1 MAASDKIG
9 AVMVVGGGIAG
20 MQASLDLADSG
31 YRVYLV
37 EKQPSIGGTMAQLDK
52 TFPTNDCAMC
62 IMAPKLVA
70 TGRHHNIDLI
80 TNAEVAIVDGEAGN
94 FNVTVKQRS
103 FRVDPKKCTGCGSCA
118 QKCPIET
125 TNEYDE
131 GTKIRKAIYVRYPQ
145 AVPLVYSIDPEKCI
159 GCGICAE
166 ECKAKAVEYDQ
177 KDKVLEVK
185 VGSIILTPGFD
196 EFNAR
201 LKTEYGYGVFK
212 NVVTSIEFERIMS
225 ATGPYFGTIL
235 RPSDGDI
242 PAKIAFIQCVGS
254 RDEHCG
260 NEYCSSVC
268 CMYAIKE
275 AVIAKEHTSQVQPSI
290 FFMDM
295 RAFGKEF
302 DEYYNRAEK
311 EWGIK
316 FVRSRIA
323 SVSEDP
329 KTKNLKVKYVDDGE
343 PKEEEFNMVVL
354 SVGLRPPADNEVLA
368 RVMKFRLNDDGFA
381 QTNVFTPVETSRPG
395 IYVAGAFSSPKD
407 IPMTVAEASGAAA
420 KAGGVI
426 SSARNTLV
434 TKKEYPAEISVEG
447 QGPRIGVFVCHCGV
461 NIGGVVKVPEVME
474 YAKSLPGVVYAE
486 QNLYTCSQDT
496 QEKIKEKIKEL
507 KLNRVVV
514 ASCTPRTHE
523 PLFQNTIRE
532 AGLNQYLFEM
542 ANIRD
547 QCSWIHMHEPKA
559 ATRKSKDL
567 VRMAVAKARLLE
579 PLQNL
584 TMKVN
589 QAAMVV
595 GGGVAGMTAALELS
609 KQGFKVHLV
618 EREKE
623 LGGVA
628 KKLYYLPSGDDP
640 LKFVQQLEKQVLSDK
655 NITVHTGT
663 KIKMIDGY
671 VGNFK
676 TTFESGREIEHGA
689 VILAIGGQEYKP
701 VGEYLYGK
709 NKNVMT
715 LLELKEKLH
724 KGEAKAKEY
733 VFIQCVGSRE
743 KDHPNCSRVCCTG
756 TMTAAIEIKKKD
768 PSAKVYVLY
777 RDIRTYGFREKYYKE
792 AGNLGVTFIRFD
804 DEDKPKVTEKA
815 GKLEVRVTDDDTDK
829 EIVLRPDYLVLASGT
844 RPQEDAGKLAPM
856 CKVPQTKEGFFL
868 EAHMKLR
875 PVDFATEGIYLAG
888 LAHGP
893 KFIDE
898 SIAQSLAAV
907 ARATTVLSKT
917 ELEAE
922 GIIASIDDKL
932 CDGCGICVPTCEY
945 KALEVIPAKD
955 DPKKKL
961 VEVNVGLCKGCGAC
975 VGSCP
980 AGALTQKGY
989 RDDQIYAMIDAML
1002 EGDKPAKQGVKQNEH

>member
-1 MAASDKIG
+1 MAATDKIG
-9 AVMVVGGGIAG
+9 AVMVVGGGISG
-20 MQASLDLADSG
+20 MQSALDLADSG

-37 EKQPSIGGTMAQLDK
+37 EKQPSIGGVMAQLDK

-70 TGRHHNIDLI
+70 TGRHHNIELI
-80 TNAEVAIVDGEAGN
+80 TNAEIAKLDGEAGN
-94 FNVTVKQRS
+94 FSVIVKQHA

-118 QKCPIET
+118 QKCPIEAS
-125 TNEYDE
+125 NEFDE
-131 GTKIRKAIYVRYPQ
+131 NTKVRKAIYVRYPQ
-145 AVPLVYSIDPEKCI
+145 AVPLVYSIDPDKCI

-177 KDKVLEVK
+177 KEKVLEIK
-185 VGSIILTPGFD
+185 VGSVIVSPGFD

-201 LKTEYGYGVFK
+201 LKTEYGYGVYK
-212 NVVTSIEFERIMS
+212 NVVTSIEFERMLS
-225 ATGPYFGTIL
+225 ATGPYMGTVL

-242 PAKIAFIQCVGS
+242 PEKVAFIQCVGS

-268 CMYAIKE
+268 CMYSIKE
-275 AVIAKEHTSQVQPSI
+275 AVIAKEHGGDIKPSI

-302 DEYYNRAEK
+302 DEYYNRAQNEY
-311 EWGIK
+311 GIK

-323 SVSEDP
+323 AVSEDSR
-329 KTKNLKVKYVDDGE
+329 TKNLKLKYVENGE
-343 PKEEEFNMVVL
+343 PKEEEFNLVVL
-354 SVGLRPPADNEVLA
+354 AVGLRPPADAENLSKIMEF
-368 RVMKFRLNDDGFA
+368 KLNDDGFA
-381 QTNVFTPVETSRPG
+381 QTSVFAPVETTRPG
-395 IYVAGAFSSPKD
+395 VFVSGAFSSPKD

-420 KAGGVI
+420 KAGTEIAG
-426 SSARNTLV
+426 ARNTLV
-434 TKKEYPAEISVEG
+434 TKKEYPPETSVEG
-447 QGPRIGVFVCHCGV
+447 QEPRIGVFVCHCGI

-474 YAKSLPGVVYAE
+474 YAKTLPNVAYAE

-496 QEKIKEKIKEL
+496 QEKIKEKVKEL

-523 PLFQNTIRE
+523 PLFQNTIKE
-532 AGLNQYLFEM
+532 AGLNAYLFEM

-559 ATRKSKDL
+559 ATKKAKDL

-584 TMKVN
+584 TMNVN
-589 QAAMVV
+589 QQALVV
-595 GGGVAGMTAALELS
+595 GGGVSGMVAALELA

-623 LGGVA
+623 LGGNA
-628 KKLYYLPSGDDP
+628 KKLHYLPSGDDP
-640 LKFVQQLEKQVLSDK
+640 AAYVRELDK
-655 NITVHTGT
+655 KVTSSPNITVYLGS
-663 KIKMIDGY
+663 KVKSLDGY

-676 TTFESGREIEHGA
+676 TKLTTGEEIEHGI
-689 VILAIGGQEYKP
+689 VIVAIGGEEHKP
-701 VGEYLYGK
+701 EGEYLYGK
-709 NKNVMT
+709 NKKVMT
-715 LLELKEKLH
+715 LLELKDKLA
-724 KGEAKAKEY
+724 KGEAKGKEY

-743 KDHPNCSRVCCTG
+743 DKNPNCSRVCCTG
-756 TMTAAIEIKKKD
+756 TMTAAMKIKERD
-768 PSAKVYVLY
+768 PNAKVFVLY

-792 AGNLGVTFIRFD
+792 AGSKGVIFVRFD
-804 DEDKPKVTEKA
+804 DKVKPRVEDKA
-815 GKLEVRVTDDDTDK
+815 GKLEVSVTDEDTGK
-829 EIVLRPDYLVLASGT
+829 EIVLKPDHLVLAAGT
-844 RPQEDAGKLAPM
+844 RPQEDAGELAPM

-893 KFIDE
+893 KFVDE
-898 SIAQSLAAV
+898 SIAQALAAV
-907 ARATTVLSKT
+907 SRATTVLSKT
-917 ELEAE
+917 TLEAE
-922 GIIASIDDKL
+922 GIVASVDETF
-932 CDGCGICVPTCEY
+932 CDGCGICVPICEY
-945 KALEVIPAKD
+945 KAMEIVPDKKNKD
-955 DPKKKL
+955 KKL
-961 VEVNVGLCKGCGAC
+961 VEINVGLCKGCGAC
-975 VGSCP
+975 VGACP
-980 AGALTQKGY
+980 SGALTQKGY
-989 RDDQIYAMIDAML
+989 RDEQIYAMIDAAL
-1002 EGDKPAKQGVKQNEH
+1002 VGENPKQEAKQ

>member
-1 MAASDKIG
+1 MASDKIG
-9 AVMVVGGGIAG
+9 AVMVVGGGISG
-20 MQASLDLADSG
+20 MQSALDLADSG

-70 TGRHHNIDLI
+70 TGRHHNINLI
-80 TNAEVAIVDGEAGN
+80 TNAEVAIVDGQAGN
-94 FNVTVKQRS
+94 FTVTVKQKA
-103 FRVDPKKCTGCGSCA
+103 FRVDSTKCTGCGSCA
-118 QKCPIET
+118 QKCPIEAM
-125 TNEYDE
+125 NEYDE
-131 GTKIRKAIYVRYPQ
+131 NTKVRKAIFVRYPQ
-145 AVPLVYSIDPEKCI
+145 AVPLVYAIDPDRCI

-166 ECKAKAVEYDQ
+166 ECKAKAVDYDQ
-177 KDKVLEVK
+177 KEKVLEIK
-185 VGSIILTPGFD
+185 VGSIIVSPGFD

-201 LKTEYGYGVFK
+201 LKTEYGYGVYK

-225 ATGPYFGTIL
+225 ATGPYMGAVL

-242 PAKIAFIQCVGS
+242 PEKIAFIQCVGS

-268 CMYAIKE
+268 CMYSIKE
-275 AVIAKEHTSQVQPSI
+275 AVIAKEHGGNIKPSI

-302 DEYYNRAEK
+302 DEYYNRAQNEY
-311 EWGIK
+311 GIR

-329 KTKNLKVKYVDDGE
+329 KTNNLKLKFVENGE

-354 SVGLRPPADNEVLA
+354 AVGLRPPADNENLS
-368 RVMKFRLNDDGFA
+368 RIMKFKLNEDGFA
-381 QTNVFTPVETSRPG
+381 YTNVFTPVETSRPG
-395 IYVAGAFSSPKD
+395 IFVSGAFSAPKD

-420 KAGGVI
+420 KAG
-426 SSARNTLV
+426 
-434 TKKEYPAEISVEG
+434 TKKEYPKEINVEG
-447 QGPRIGVFVCHCGV
+447 QEPRIGVFVCHCGI

-474 YAKSLPGVVYAE
+474 YAKTLPNVVYAE

-496 QEKIKEKIKEL
+496 QEKIKEKVKEL

-523 PLFQNTIRE
+523 PLFQNTIKE
-532 AGLNQYLFEM
+532 AGLNAYLFEM

-559 ATRKSKDL
+559 ATKKSKDL
-567 VRMAVAKARLLE
+567 VRMAVAKSRLLE
-579 PLQNL
+579 PLENL
-584 TMKVN
+584 TLNVN
-589 QAAMVV
+589 QAALVI
-595 GGGVAGMTAALELS
+595 GGGVSGMTAALELA

-618 EREKE
+618 EKEKQ
-623 LGGVA
+623 LGGNA
-628 KKLYYLPSGDDP
+628 LKLHFLPSGDDP
-640 LKFVQQLEKQVLSDK
+640 IAFVKQMDK
-655 NITVHTGT
+655 QISSNPNITVYTGA
-663 KIKMIDGY
+663 KIKNIDGY

-676 TTFESGREIEHGA
+676 TTLESGEQIEHGA
-689 VILAIGGQEYKP
+689 VIIAIGGEEYKP

-709 NKNVMT
+709 NKNVLT
-715 LLELKEKLH
+715 LLEFKDKLS
-724 KGEAKAKEY
+724 KGEAKGNEY

-743 KDHPNCSRVCCTG
+743 DKHPNCSRVCCTG
-756 TMTAAIEIKKKD
+756 TMSAAKKIKEKD
-768 PSAKVYVLY
+768 PNAKVWVLY

-792 AGNLGVTFIRFD
+792 ASQAGVKFIRF
-804 DEDKPKVTEKA
+804 EDKEKPKVGEKD
-815 GKLEVRVTDDDTDK
+815 GKIEVSLKDEDTGKD
-829 EIVLRPDYLVLASGT
+829 IVMKPDYLVLASGT
-844 RPQEDAGKLAPM
+844 RPQPDAGTLAPM

-898 SIAQSLAAV
+898 SIAQALAAT
-907 ARATTVLSKT
+907 ARAVTILSKT
-917 ELEAE
+917 TLEAE
-922 GIIASIDDKL
+922 GIVASIDETL
-932 CDGCGICVPTCEY
+932 CDGCGMCVPTCEY
-945 KALEVIPAKD
+945 KALEVVANK
-955 DPKKKL
+955 KEANKKL

-975 VGSCP
+975 VGTCP

-989 RDDQIYAMIDAML
+989 KDSQIYAMIDAAL
-1002 EGDKPAKQGVKQNEH
+1002 EGEKPKQEAKQ

>member
-9 AVMVVGGGIAG
+9 AVMVVGGGISG
-20 MQASLDLADSG
+20 MQSALDLADSG
-31 YRVYLV
+31 YKVYLV

-70 TGRHHNIDLI
+70 TGRHNNIDLI
-80 TNAEVAIVDGEAGN
+80 TNADIAIVDGDEGN

-103 FRVDPKKCTGCGSCA
+103 LRVDPKKCTGCGSCA

-125 TNEYDE
+125 MNEYDE
-131 GTKIRKAIYVRYPQ
+131 NTKFRKAIYVRYPQ
-145 AVPLVYSIDPEKCI
+145 AVPLVYAIDAEKCI

-177 KDKVLEVK
+177 KEKVLEIK
-185 VGSIILTPGFD
+185 VGSIILSPGFD

-201 LKTEYGYGVFK
+201 LKTEYGYGVYQ

-242 PAKIAFIQCVGS
+242 PEKIAFIQCVGS

-268 CMYAIKE
+268 CMYSIKE
-275 AVIAKEHTSQVQPSI
+275 AVIAKEHTSQVKPSI

-302 DEYYNRAEK
+302 DEYYNRAAN

-316 FVRSRIA
+316 FVRSRVAAI
-323 SVSEDP
+323 SEDP
-329 KTKNLKVKYVDDGE
+329 KTKNLKIKYVEGGE
-343 PKEEEFNMVVL
+343 PKEEEFQMVVL
-354 SVGLRPPADNEVLA
+354 AVGLRPPADAESLS
-368 RVMKFRLNDDGFA
+368 RIMKFRLNDDGFA
-381 QTNVFTPVETSRPG
+381 QTGAFTPVETSRPG
-395 IYVAGAFSSPKD
+395 IFVSGAFSSPKD

-420 KAGGVI
+420 KAGTVI
-426 SSARNTLV
+426 APARNTLV
-434 TKKEYPAEISVEG
+434 TKKEYPKEISVEG
-447 QGPRIGVFVCHCGV
+447 LEPRIGVFVCHCGV

-474 YAKSLPGVVYAE
+474 YAKTLPNVVYAE

-523 PLFQNTIRE
+523 PLFQNTIKE
-532 AGLNQYLFEM
+532 AGLNAYLFEM

-559 ATRKSKDL
+559 ATKKSKDL
-567 VRMAVAKARLLE
+567 VRMAVAKSRLLE

-584 TMKVN
+584 MLKVN
-589 QAAMVV
+589 QAAMVI
-595 GGGVAGMTAALELS
+595 GGGVTGMTAALELA
-609 KQGFKVHLV
+609 KQGFKVSLV

-623 LGGVA
+623 LGGNT

-640 LKFVQQLEKQVLSDK
+640 LAFVKRLDK
-655 NITVHTGT
+655 EISANPNITVYTGA

-676 TTFESGREIEHGA
+676 TTLESGEEIEHGA

-701 VGEYLYGK
+701 EGEYLYGK

-724 KGEAKAKEY
+724 KGEAKANEY

-743 KDHPNCSRVCCTG
+743 EGHPNCSRVCCTG

-768 PSAKVYVLY
+768 PNAKVFVLY

-792 AGNLGVTFIRFD
+792 AGRLGVTFIRF
-804 DEDKPKVTEKA
+804 EDKEKPKVDEKG
-815 GKLEVRVTDDDTDK
+815 GKLEVKVKDEDTGK
-829 EIVLRPDYLVLASGT
+829 ELTLKPDYLVLASGT
-844 RPQEDAGKLAPM
+844 RPQPDAGTLAPM

-893 KFIDE
+893 KFVDE
-898 SIAQSLAAV
+898 SIAQALAAV
-907 ARATTVLSKT
+907 SRATTVLSKT

-922 GIIASIDDKL
+922 GIVAKIEESL
-932 CDGCGICVPTCEY
+932 CDGCGICVPICEY
-945 KALEVIPAKD
+945 KALEVLPDKK
-955 DPKKKL
+955 DPKKKI

-975 VGSCP
+975 VGACP
-980 AGALTQKGY
+980 SGALTQMGY

-1002 EGDKPAKQGVKQNEH
+1002 EEPKPKQEAKQ

>member
-1 MAASDKIG
+1 MASTDKIG
-9 AVMVVGGGIAG
+9 AVMVVGGGISG
-20 MQASLDLADSG
+20 MQSALDLADSG
-31 YRVYLV
+31 YKVYLV

-80 TNAEVAIVDGEAGN
+80 TNAEIAIVDGQAGN
-94 FNVTVKQRS
+94 FNVTVKQKA

-131 GTKIRKAIYVRYPQ
+131 NTKVRKAIYVRYPQ
-145 AVPLVYSIDPEKCI
+145 AVPLIYAIDPDRCI

-166 ECKAKAVEYDQ
+166 ECKAKAVDYDQ
-177 KDKVLEVK
+177 KEKILEIK
-185 VGSIILTPGFD
+185 VGSIIVSPGFD

-201 LKTEYGYGVFK
+201 LKTEYGYGVYK

-225 ATGPYFGTIL
+225 ATGPYMGAVL

-242 PAKIAFIQCVGS
+242 PEKIAFIQCVGS

-268 CMYAIKE
+268 CMYSIKE
-275 AVIAKEHTSQVQPSI
+275 AVIAKEHGGNIKPSI

-302 DEYYNRAEK
+302 DEYYNRAQNEY
-311 EWGIK
+311 GIR
-316 FVRSRIA
+316 FVRSRA
-323 SVSEDP
+323 AAVSEDP
-329 KTKNLKVKYVDDGE
+329 KTSNLKIKFVENGE

-354 SVGLRPPADNEVLA
+354 AVGLRPPADAENLS
-368 RVMKFRLNDDGFA
+368 RIMKFKLTEDGFA
-381 QTNVFTPVETSRPG
+381 QTGVFTPVETSRPG
-395 IYVAGAFSSPKD
+395 IFVSGAFSAPKD

-420 KAGGVI
+420 KAGTEI
-426 SSARNTLV
+426 AASRNTLV
-434 TKKEYPAEISVEG
+434 TKKEYPKETNVEG
-447 QGPRIGVFVCHCGV
+447 QEPRIGVFVCHCGI

-474 YAKSLPGVVYAE
+474 YAKTLPNVVYAE

-496 QEKIKEKIKEL
+496 QEKIKEKVKEL

-532 AGLNQYLFEM
+532 AGLNAYLFEM

-559 ATRKSKDL
+559 ATKKAKDL
-567 VRMAVAKARLLE
+567 VRMAVAKSRLLE
-579 PLQNL
+579 PLENL
-584 TMKVN
+584 TLKVN
-589 QAAMVV
+589 QSALVV
-595 GGGVAGMTAALELS
+595 GGGVSGMISALELA

-618 EREKE
+618 EKEKE
-623 LGGVA
+623 LGGNA
-628 KKLYYLPSGDDP
+628 RKLHFLPSGDDP
-640 LKFVQQLEKQVLSDK
+640 VAFVKQLDKQISSNP
-655 NITVHTGT
+655 NITVYMNA
-663 KIKMIDGY
+663 KIKNIDGY

-676 TTFESGREIEHGA
+676 TTLETGEQFEHGA

-701 VGEYLYGK
+701 EGEYLYGK
-709 NKNVMT
+709 NKGVMT
-715 LLELKEKLH
+715 LLEFKEKLS
-724 KGEAKAKEY
+724 KGEAKGNEY

-743 KDHPNCSRVCCTG
+743 DQHPNCSRVCCTG
-756 TMTAAIEIKKKD
+756 TMSAAKKIKEKD
-768 PSAKVYVLY
+768 PNAKVWVLY
-777 RDIRTYGFREKYYKE
+777 RDIRTYGFREKYYKDAAN
-792 AGNLGVTFIRFD
+792 AGVKFIRF
-804 DEDKPKVTEKA
+804 EDKEKPKVEEKG
-815 GKLEVRVTDDDTDK
+815 GKLEVSAKDEDTGK
-829 EIVLRPDYLVLASGT
+829 YIVLNPDYLVLAAGT
-844 RPQEDAGKLAPM
+844 RPQPDAGTLAPM

-893 KFIDE
+893 KFLDE
-898 SIAQSLAAV
+898 SIAQALAAS
-907 ARATTVLSKT
+907 ARAVTVLSKT
-917 ELEAE
+917 TLEAE
-922 GIIASIDDKL
+922 GIVASIDETL
-932 CDGCGICVPTCEY
+932 CDGCGMCVPTCEY
-945 KALEVIPAKD
+945 KALEVVPNKKE
-955 DPKKKL
+955 PNKKL

-975 VGSCP
+975 VGTCP

-989 RDDQIYAMIDAML
+989 KDSQIYAMIDAAL
-1002 EGDKPAKQGVKQNEH
+1002 EGDKPKQEVKE

>member
-9 AVMVVGGGIAG
+9 AVMVVGGGISG
-20 MQASLDLADSG
+20 MQSALDLADSG
-31 YRVYLV
+31 YKVYLV
-37 EKQPSIGGTMAQLDK
+37 EKQSSIGGTMAQLDK

-70 TGRHHNIDLI
+70 TGRHNNIDLI
-80 TNAEVAIVDGEAGN
+80 TNADIAIVDGEEGN

-103 FRVDPKKCTGCGSCA
+103 LRVDPKKCTGCGSCA
-118 QKCPIET
+118 QKCPVET
-125 TNEYDE
+125 MNEYDE
-131 GTKIRKAIYVRYPQ
+131 NTKFRKAIYVRYPQ
-145 AVPLVYSIDPEKCI
+145 AVPLVYAIDAEKCI

-177 KDKVLEVK
+177 KEKILEIK
-185 VGSIILTPGFD
+185 VGSIILSPGFD

-201 LKTEYGYGVFK
+201 LKTEYGYGVYQ

-242 PAKIAFIQCVGS
+242 PEKIAFIQCVGS

-268 CMYAIKE
+268 CMYSIKE
-275 AVIAKEHTSQVQPSI
+275 AVIAKEHTSQVKPSI

-302 DEYYNRAEK
+302 DEYYNRAAN
-311 EWGIK
+311 EWGIR
-316 FVRSRIA
+316 FVRSRVAAI
-323 SVSEDP
+323 SEDP
-329 KTKNLKVKYVDDGE
+329 KTKNLKIKYVEGGE
-343 PKEEEFNMVVL
+343 PKEEEFQMVVL
-354 SVGLRPPADNEVLA
+354 AVGLRPPADAENLS
-368 RVMKFRLNDDGFA
+368 RIMKFRLNDDGFA
-381 QTNVFTPVETSRPG
+381 QTGAFTPVETSRPG
-395 IYVAGAFSSPKD
+395 IFVSGAFSSPKD

-420 KAGGVI
+420 KAGTVI
-426 SSARNTLV
+426 APARNTLV
-434 TKKEYPAEISVEG
+434 TKKEYPKEISVEG
-447 QGPRIGVFVCHCGV
+447 LEPRIGVFVCHCGV
-461 NIGGVVKVPEVME
+461 NIGGVVKVPEVVE
-474 YAKSLPGVVYAE
+474 YAKTLPNVVYAE

-523 PLFQNTIRE
+523 PLFQNTIKE
-532 AGLNQYLFEM
+532 AGLNAYLFEM

-559 ATRKSKDL
+559 ATKKSKDL
-567 VRMAVAKARLLE
+567 VRMAVAKSRLLE

-584 TMKVN
+584 TLKVN
-589 QAAMVV
+589 QAAMVI
-595 GGGVAGMTAALELS
+595 GGGATGMTAALELA
-609 KQGFKVHLV
+609 KQGFKVSLV

-623 LGGVA
+623 LGGNT

-640 LKFVQQLEKQVLSDK
+640 LAFVKKLDK
-655 NITVHTGT
+655 EISANPNITVYTGA
-663 KIKMIDGY
+663 KIKTIDGY

-676 TTFESGREIEHGA
+676 TTLESGEQIEHGA

-701 VGEYLYGK
+701 EGEYLYGK

-724 KGEAKAKEY
+724 KGEAKANEY

-743 KDHPNCSRVCCTG
+743 EGHPNCSRVCCTG

-768 PSAKVYVLY
+768 PNAKVFVLY

-792 AGNLGVTFIRFD
+792 AGRLGVTFIRF
-804 DEDKPKVTEKA
+804 EDKEKPKVDEKG
-815 GKLEVRVTDDDTDK
+815 GKLEVKVKDEDTGK
-829 EIVLRPDYLVLASGT
+829 EITLRPDYLVLASGT
-844 RPQEDAGKLAPM
+844 RPQPDAGTLAPM

-893 KFIDE
+893 KFVDE
-898 SIAQSLAAV
+898 SIAQALAAV
-907 ARATTVLSKT
+907 SRATTVLSKT

-922 GIIASIDDKL
+922 GIVAKIEETL
-932 CDGCGICVPTCEY
+932 CNGCGICVPICEY
-945 KALEVIPAKD
+945 KALEVLPDKK
-955 DPKKKL
+955 DPKKKI

-975 VGSCP
+975 VGACP
-980 AGALTQKGY
+980 SGALTQMGY

-1002 EGDKPAKQGVKQNEH
+1002 EEPKPKQEAKQ

>member
-9 AVMVVGGGIAG
+9 AVMVVGGGISG
-20 MQASLDLADSG
+20 MQSALDLADSG
-31 YRVYLV
+31 YKVYLV
-37 EKQPSIGGTMAQLDK
+37 EKQSSIGGTMAQLDK

-70 TGRHHNIDLI
+70 TGRHNNIDLI
-80 TNAEVAIVDGEAGN
+80 TNADIAIVDGEEGN

-103 FRVDPKKCTGCGSCA
+103 LRVDPKKCTGCGSCA
-118 QKCPIET
+118 QKCPVET
-125 TNEYDE
+125 MNEYDE
-131 GTKIRKAIYVRYPQ
+131 NTKFRKAIYVRYPQ
-145 AVPLVYSIDPEKCI
+145 AVPLVYAIDAEKCI

-177 KDKVLEVK
+177 KEKILEIK
-185 VGSIILTPGFD
+185 VGSIILSPGFD

-201 LKTEYGYGVFK
+201 LKTEYGYGVYQ

-242 PAKIAFIQCVGS
+242 PEKIAFIQCVGS

-268 CMYAIKE
+268 CMYSIKE
-275 AVIAKEHTSQVQPSI
+275 AVIAKEHTSQVKPSI

-302 DEYYNRAEK
+302 DEYYNRAAN
-311 EWGIK
+311 EWGIR
-316 FVRSRIA
+316 FVRSRVAAI
-323 SVSEDP
+323 SEDP
-329 KTKNLKVKYVDDGE
+329 KTKNLKIKYVEGGE
-343 PKEEEFNMVVL
+343 PKEEEFQMVVL
-354 SVGLRPPADNEVLA
+354 AVGLRPPADAENLS
-368 RVMKFRLNDDGFA
+368 RIMKFRLNDDGFA
-381 QTNVFTPVETSRPG
+381 QTGAFTPVETSRPG
-395 IYVAGAFSSPKD
+395 IFVSGAFSSPKD

-420 KAGGVI
+420 KAGTVI
-426 SSARNTLV
+426 APARNTLV
-434 TKKEYPAEISVEG
+434 TKKEYPKEISVEG
-447 QGPRIGVFVCHCGV
+447 LEPRIGVFVCHCGV
-461 NIGGVVKVPEVME
+461 NIGGVVKVPEVVE
-474 YAKSLPGVVYAE
+474 YAKTLPNVVYAE

-523 PLFQNTIRE
+523 PLFQNTIKE
-532 AGLNQYLFEM
+532 AGLNAYLFEM

-559 ATRKSKDL
+559 ATKKSKDL
-567 VRMAVAKARLLE
+567 VRMAVAKSRLLE

-584 TMKVN
+584 TLKVN
-589 QAAMVV
+589 QAAMVI
-595 GGGVAGMTAALELS
+595 GGGATGMTAALELA
-609 KQGFKVHLV
+609 KQGFKVSLV

-623 LGGVA
+623 LGGNT

-640 LKFVQQLEKQVLSDK
+640 LAFVKKLDK
-655 NITVHTGT
+655 EISANPNITVYTGA
-663 KIKMIDGY
+663 KIKTIDGY

-676 TTFESGREIEHGA
+676 TTLESGEQIEHGA

-701 VGEYLYGK
+701 EGEYLYGK

-724 KGEAKAKEY
+724 KGEAKANEY

-743 KDHPNCSRVCCTG
+743 EGHPNCSRVCCTG

-768 PSAKVYVLY
+768 PNAKVFVLY

-792 AGNLGVTFIRFD
+792 AGRLGVTFIRF
-804 DEDKPKVTEKA
+804 EDKEKPKVDEKG
-815 GKLEVRVTDDDTDK
+815 GKLEVKVKDEDTGK
-829 EIVLRPDYLVLASGT
+829 EITLRPDYLVLASGT
-844 RPQEDAGKLAPM
+844 RPQPDAGTLAPM

-893 KFIDE
+893 KFVDE
-898 SIAQSLAAV
+898 SIAQALAAV
-907 ARATTVLSKT
+907 SRATTVLSKT

-922 GIIASIDDKL
+922 GIVAKIEETL
-932 CDGCGICVPTCEY
+932 CNGCGICVPICEY
-945 KALEVIPAKD
+945 KALDVLPDKK
-955 DPKKKL
+955 DPKKKI

-975 VGSCP
+975 VGACP
-980 AGALTQKGY
+980 SGALTQMGY

-1002 EGDKPAKQGVKQNEH
+1002 EEPKPKQEAKQ

>member
-20 MQASLDLADSG
+20 MQSALDLADSG
-31 YRVYLV
+31 YKVYLV
-37 EKQPSIGGTMAQLDK
+37 EKQASIGGTMAQLDK

-80 TNAEVAIVDGEAGN
+80 TNAEIAIVDGEAGN
-94 FNVTVKQRS
+94 FTVTVKQKS

-118 QKCPIET
+118 QKCPIEAY
-125 TNEYDE
+125 NEYDE
-131 GTKIRKAIYVRYPQ
+131 NTKVRKAIYVRYPQ
-145 AVPLVYSIDPEKCI
+145 AVPLIYSIDPDRCI

-177 KDKVLEVK
+177 KDKVLEIK
-185 VGSIILTPGFD
+185 VGSIVLAPGFD

-201 LKTEYGYGVFK
+201 LKTEYGYGVYQ

-225 ATGPYFGTIL
+225 ATGPYMGTIL

-242 PAKIAFIQCVGS
+242 PEKLAFIQCVGS

-268 CMYAIKE
+268 CMYAMKE
-275 AVIAKEHTSQVQPSI
+275 AVIAKEHTSQVKPTI

-302 DEYYNRAEK
+302 DEYYIRAEK
-311 EWGIK
+311 EYGVQ

-323 SVSEDP
+323 AITEDP
-329 KTKNLKVKYVDDGE
+329 KTKNLKLKYVADGE

-354 SVGLRPPADNEVLA
+354 SVGLRPPADAEHLS

-381 QTNVFTPVETSRPG
+381 QTGAFTPVDTSRPG
-395 IYVAGAFSSPKD
+395 IYVAGAFSAPKD

-420 KAGGVI
+420 KASTVI
-426 SSARNTLV
+426 STARGTLV
-434 TKKEYPAEISVEG
+434 TKKEYPAELSVEG
-447 QGPRIGVFVCHCGV
+447 QEPRIGVFVCHCGV
-461 NIGGVVKVPEVME
+461 NIGGVVKVKEVME
-474 YAKSLPGVVYAE
+474 YAKTLPNVIVAE
-486 QNLYTCSQDT
+486 ENLYTCSQDT
-496 QEKIKEKIKEL
+496 QERIKQKIVEN

-532 AGLNQYLFEM
+532 AGLNAYLFEM

-559 ATRKSKDL
+559 ATKKSKDL
-567 VRMAVAKARLLE
+567 VRMAVAKSRLLE

-584 TMKVN
+584 TLKVN
-589 QAAMVV
+589 QSAMVV
-595 GGGVAGMTAALELS
+595 GGGVAGMAAALEIAR
-609 KQGFKVHLV
+609 QGYKVHLV
-618 EREKE
+618 EREKQ
-623 LGGVA
+623 LGGNA
-628 KKLYYLPSGDDP
+628 LKLHYLPSGDDP
-640 LKFVQQLEKQVLSDK
+640 TAFVKDLEKKVMSDP
-655 NITVHTGT
+655 NITVHMGA
-663 KIKMIDGY
+663 KIKNIDGY

-676 TTFESGREIEHGA
+676 TTLEGGKELEHGI

-701 VGEYLYGK
+701 EGEYLYGK
-709 NKNVMT
+709 NKGVMT
-715 LLELKEKLH
+715 LLEFKEQLH
-724 KGEAKAKEY
+724 KGGAKGNAY
-733 VFIQCVGSRE
+733 AFIQCVGSRE
-743 KDHPNCSRVCCTG
+743 QGHPNCSRVCCTG
-756 TMTAAIEIKKKD
+756 TMTAAIEIKKRD
-768 PSAKVYVLY
+768 PNAKVFVLY

-792 AGNLGVTFIRFD
+792 AARLGVTFIRFED
-804 DEDKPKVTEKA
+804 DQKPKVEDKG
-815 GKLEVRVTDDDTDK
+815 GKIEIKVKDEDTGK
-829 EIVLRPDYLVLASGT
+829 ELVLSPDYLVLAAGT
-844 RPQEDAGKLAPM
+844 RPQPDAGTLAPM

-893 KFIDE
+893 KFLDE
-898 SIAQSLAAV
+898 SISQALAAV
-907 ARATTVLSKT
+907 ARAGTVLSKT

-922 GIIASIDDKL
+922 GIVARIDENM
-932 CDGCGICVPTCEY
+932 CDGCGICVPICEY
-945 KALEVIPAKD
+945 KALEVVPSKS
-955 DPKKKL
+955 DPKKKM

-975 VGSCP
+975 VGACP
-980 AGALTQKGY
+980 AGALTQMGY
-989 RDDQIYAMIDAML
+989 SDEQIYAMIDAMF
-1002 EGDKPAKQGVKQNEH
+1002 EEEKPKQEVKQNEH

>member
-9 AVMVVGGGIAG
+9 AVMVVGGGISG
-20 MQASLDLADSG
+20 MQSALDLADSG
-31 YRVYLV
+31 YKVYLV

-70 TGRHHNIDLI
+70 TGRHNNIDLI
-80 TNAEVAIVDGEAGN
+80 TNADIAIVDGEEGN

-103 FRVDPKKCTGCGSCA
+103 LRVDPKKCTGCGSCA
-118 QKCPIET
+118 QKCPVET
-125 TNEYDE
+125 MNEYDE
-131 GTKIRKAIYVRYPQ
+131 NTKFRKAIYVRYPQ
-145 AVPLVYSIDPEKCI
+145 AVPLVYAIDAEKCI

-177 KDKVLEVK
+177 KEKILEIK
-185 VGSIILTPGFD
+185 VGSIILSPGFD

-201 LKTEYGYGVFK
+201 LKTEYGYGVYQ

-242 PAKIAFIQCVGS
+242 PEKIAFIQCVGS

-268 CMYAIKE
+268 CMYSIKE
-275 AVIAKEHTSQVQPSI
+275 AVIAKEHTSQVKPSI

-302 DEYYNRAEK
+302 DEYYNRAAN
-311 EWGIK
+311 EWGIR
-316 FVRSRIA
+316 FVRSRVAAI
-323 SVSEDP
+323 SEDP
-329 KTKNLKVKYVDDGE
+329 KTKNLKIKYVEGGE
-343 PKEEEFNMVVL
+343 PKEEEFQMVVL
-354 SVGLRPPADNEVLA
+354 AVGLRPPADAENLS
-368 RVMKFRLNDDGFA
+368 RIMKFRLNDDGFA
-381 QTNVFTPVETSRPG
+381 QTGAFTPVETSRPG
-395 IYVAGAFSSPKD
+395 IFVSGAFSSPKD

-420 KAGGVI
+420 KAGTVI
-426 SSARNTLV
+426 APARNTLV
-434 TKKEYPAEISVEG
+434 TKKEYPKEISVEG
-447 QGPRIGVFVCHCGV
+447 LEPRIGVFVCHCGV

-474 YAKSLPGVVYAE
+474 YAKTLPNVVYAE

-523 PLFQNTIRE
+523 PLFQNTIKE
-532 AGLNQYLFEM
+532 AGLNAYLFEM

-559 ATRKSKDL
+559 ATKKSKDL
-567 VRMAVAKARLLE
+567 VRMAVAKSRLLE

-584 TMKVN
+584 TLKVN
-589 QAAMVV
+589 QAAMVI
-595 GGGVAGMTAALELS
+595 GGGVTGMTAALELA
-609 KQGFKVHLV
+609 KQGFKVSLV
-618 EREKE
+618 EKEKE
-623 LGGVA
+623 LGGNT

-640 LKFVQQLEKQVLSDK
+640 LAFVKELDK
-655 NITVHTGT
+655 EISANPNITVYTGA

-676 TTFESGREIEHGA
+676 TTLESGEQIEHGA

-701 VGEYLYGK
+701 EGEYLYGK

-724 KGEAKAKEY
+724 KGEAKANEY

-743 KDHPNCSRVCCTG
+743 EGHPNCSRVCCTG

-768 PSAKVYVLY
+768 PNAKVFVLY

-792 AGNLGVTFIRFD
+792 AGRLGVTFIRF
-804 DEDKPKVTEKA
+804 EDKEKPKVDEKG
-815 GKLEVRVTDDDTDK
+815 GKLEVKVKDEDTGK
-829 EIVLRPDYLVLASGT
+829 ELTLKPDYLVLASGT
-844 RPQEDAGKLAPM
+844 RPQPDAGTLAPM

-893 KFIDE
+893 KFVDE
-898 SIAQSLAAV
+898 SIAQALAAV
-907 ARATTVLSKT
+907 SRATTVLSKT

-922 GIIASIDDKL
+922 GIVAKIEESL
-932 CDGCGICVPTCEY
+932 CNGCGICVPICEY
-945 KALEVIPAKD
+945 KALEVLPDKK
-955 DPKKKL
+955 DPKKKI

-975 VGSCP
+975 VGACP
-980 AGALTQKGY
+980 SGALTQMGY

-1002 EGDKPAKQGVKQNEH
+1002 EEPKPKQEAKQ

>member
-1 MAASDKIG
+1 MAATDKIG
-9 AVMVVGGGIAG
+9 AVMIVGGGISG
-20 MQASLDLADSG
+20 MQSALDLADSG
-31 YRVYLV
+31 YKVYLI

-70 TGRHHNIDLI
+70 TGRHHNIELI

-94 FNVTVKQRS
+94 FSVTVKQKA

-131 GTKIRKAIYVRYPQ
+131 HTKTRKAIYVRYPQ
-145 AVPLVYSIDPEKCI
+145 AVPLVYSIDPDRCI

-166 ECKAKAVEYDQ
+166 ECKAKAVDYDQ
-177 KDKVLEVK
+177 KEKVLEIK
-185 VGSIILTPGFD
+185 VGSIILSPGFD

-201 LKTEYGYGVFK
+201 LKSEYGYGVYK
-212 NVVTSIEFERIMS
+212 NVVTSIEFERILS
-225 ATGPYFGTIL
+225 ATGPYMGTVL

-242 PAKIAFIQCVGS
+242 PEKIAFIQCVGS

-268 CMYAIKE
+268 CMYSIKE
-275 AVIAKEHTSQVQPSI
+275 AVIAKEHGGNIKPSI

-302 DEYYNRAEK
+302 DEYYSRAEK
-311 EWGIK
+311 EYGVR
-316 FVRSRIA
+316 FVRSRVAAI
-323 SVSEDP
+323 SEDP
-329 KTKNLKVKYVDDGE
+329 RTNDLIVKYVENGE
-343 PKEEEFNMVVL
+343 PKEEVFNMVVL
-354 SVGLRPPADNEVLA
+354 AVGLRPPADAEALS
-368 RVMKFRLNDDGFA
+368 RIMKFKLNEDGFA
-381 QTNVFTPVETSRPG
+381 STSVFAPVETSRPG
-395 IYVAGAFSSPKD
+395 IFVSGAFSAPKD

-420 KAGGVI
+420 KAGTEI
-426 SSARNTLV
+426 AAARNTLV
-434 TKKEYPAEISVEG
+434 TKKEYPPEINIEG
-447 QGPRIGVFVCHCGV
+447 QEPRIGVFVCHCGI
-461 NIGGVVKVPEVME
+461 NIGGVVNVPEVME
-474 YAKSLPGVVYAE
+474 YAKTLPNVVYAE

-496 QEKIKEKIKEL
+496 QEKIKEKVKEL

-532 AGLNQYLFEM
+532 AGLNAYLFEM

-559 ATRKSKDL
+559 ATKKAKDL

-579 PLQNL
+579 PLENL
-584 TMKVN
+584 TLKVN
-589 QAAMVV
+589 QSALVL
-595 GGGVAGMTAALELS
+595 GGGVSGMTAALELAR
-609 KQGFKVHLV
+609 QGFKVHLV
-618 EREKE
+618 EKEKE
-623 LGGVA
+623 LGGNA
-628 KKLYYLPSGDDP
+628 RKLHFLPSGDDP
-640 LKFVQQLEKQVLSDK
+640 VAFAKQLDRQVTSNP
-655 NITVHTGT
+655 NITVYTGARV
-663 KIKMIDGY
+663 KSIDGY

-676 TTFESGREIEHGA
+676 TTLESGEQLEHGV
-689 VILAIGGQEYKP
+689 VIVAIGGEEYKP
-701 VGEYLYGK
+701 NGEYLYGK

-715 LLELKEKLH
+715 LLEFKERLS
-724 KGEAKAKEY
+724 KGQAKGHEY

-743 KDHPNCSRVCCTG
+743 DKHPNCSRVCCTG
-756 TMTAAIEIKKKD
+756 TMSAAKKIKELD
-768 PSAKVYVLY
+768 PDAKVYVLY

-792 AGNLGVTFIRFD
+792 AANAGVKFIRFED
-804 DEDKPKVTEKA
+804 DQKPKVEEKNGRLEVTVKDEDT
-815 GKLEVRVTDDDTDK
+815 GKLV
-829 EIVLRPDYLVLASGT
+829 VLKPDYLVLAAGT
-844 RPQEDAGKLAPM
+844 RPQADAEKLAPM
-856 CKVPQTKEGFFL
+856 LKVPMTKEGFFL

-875 PVDFATEGIYLAG
+875 PVDFATEGVYLAG

-898 SIAQSLAAV
+898 SIAQALAAV
-907 ARATTVLSKT
+907 SRATTVLSKT

-922 GIIASIDDKL
+922 GIVASVDEKL

-945 KALEVIPAKD
+945 RALEIVPNKE

-961 VEVNVGLCKGCGAC
+961 VSVNVGLCKGCGAC
-975 VGSCP
+975 VGACP
-980 AGALTQKGY
+980 AGALTQKGF
-989 RDDQIYAMIDAML
+989 RDAQIYAMIDAAL
-1002 EGDKPAKQGVKQNEH
+1002 EGETPKQEVRQ

>member
-9 AVMVVGGGIAG
+9 AVMVVGGGISG
-20 MQASLDLADSG
+20 MQSALDLADSG
-31 YRVYLV
+31 YKVYLV
-37 EKQPSIGGTMAQLDK
+37 EKQSSIGGTMAQLDK

-70 TGRHHNIDLI
+70 TGRHNNIDLI
-80 TNAEVAIVDGEAGN
+80 TNADIAIVEGEEGN
-94 FNVTVKQRS
+94 FTVTVKQRS
-103 FRVDPKKCTGCGSCA
+103 LRVDPKKCTGCGSCA
-118 QKCPIET
+118 QKCPVET
-125 TNEYDE
+125 MNEYDE
-131 GTKIRKAIYVRYPQ
+131 NTKFRKAIYVRYPQ
-145 AVPLVYSIDPEKCI
+145 AVPLVYAIDAEKCI

-177 KDKVLEVK
+177 KDKILEIK
-185 VGSIILTPGFD
+185 VGSIILSPGFD

-201 LKTEYGYGVFK
+201 LKTEYGYGVYQ

-242 PAKIAFIQCVGS
+242 PEKIAFIQCVGS

-268 CMYAIKE
+268 CMYSIKE
-275 AVIAKEHTSQVQPSI
+275 AVIAKEHTSQVKPSI

-302 DEYYNRAEK
+302 DEYYNRAAN
-311 EWGIK
+311 EWGVR
-316 FVRSRIA
+316 FVRSRVA
-323 SVSEDP
+323 AVSEDP
-329 KTKNLKVKYVDDGE
+329 KTKNLKIKYVEGGE
-343 PKEEEFNMVVL
+343 PKEEEFQMVVL
-354 SVGLRPPADNEVLA
+354 AVGLRPPADAEDLS
-368 RVMKFRLNDDGFA
+368 RIMKFRLNDDGFA
-381 QTNVFTPVETSRPG
+381 QTGAFTPVETSRPG
-395 IYVAGAFSSPKD
+395 IFVSGAFSSPKD

-420 KAGGVI
+420 KAGTVI
-426 SSARNTLV
+426 APARNTLV
-434 TKKEYPAEISVEG
+434 TKKEYPKEISVEG
-447 QGPRIGVFVCHCGV
+447 LEPRIGVFICHCGV

-474 YAKSLPGVVYAE
+474 YAKTLPNVVYAE

-523 PLFQNTIRE
+523 PLFQNTIKE
-532 AGLNQYLFEM
+532 AGLNAYLFEM

-559 ATRKSKDL
+559 ATKKSKDL
-567 VRMAVAKARLLE
+567 VRMAVAKSRLLE

-584 TMKVN
+584 TLKVN
-589 QAAMVV
+589 QAAMVI
-595 GGGVAGMTAALELS
+595 GGGVTGMTAALELA
-609 KQGFKVHLV
+609 KQGFKVSLV
-618 EREKE
+618 EKEKE
-623 LGGVA
+623 LGGNT

-640 LKFVQQLEKQVLSDK
+640 LAFVKELDK
-655 NITVHTGT
+655 EISAHPNITVYTGA

-676 TTFESGREIEHGA
+676 TTLESGEQIEHGA

-701 VGEYLYGK
+701 QGEYLYGK

-724 KGEAKAKEY
+724 KGEAKANEY

-743 KDHPNCSRVCCTG
+743 EGHPNCSRVCCTG

-768 PSAKVYVLY
+768 PNAKVFVLY

-792 AGNLGVTFIRFD
+792 AGRLGVTFIRFED
-804 DEDKPKVTEKA
+804 KDKPKVDEKG
-815 GKLEVRVTDDDTDK
+815 GKLEVKVKDEDTGK
-829 EIVLRPDYLVLASGT
+829 ELTLKPDYLVLASGT
-844 RPQEDAGKLAPM
+844 RPQPDAGTLAPM

-893 KFIDE
+893 KFVDE
-898 SIAQSLAAV
+898 SIAQALAAV
-907 ARATTVLSKT
+907 SRATTVLSKT

-922 GIIASIDDKL
+922 GIVAKIEESL
-932 CDGCGICVPTCEY
+932 CNGCGICVPICEY
-945 KALEVIPAKD
+945 KALEVLPNKK
-955 DPKKKL
+955 DPKKKI

-975 VGSCP
+975 VGACP
-980 AGALTQKGY
+980 SGALTQMGY

-1002 EGDKPAKQGVKQNEH
+1002 EEPKPKQEAKQ

>member
-9 AVMVVGGGIAG
+9 AVMVVGGGISG
-20 MQASLDLADSG
+20 MQSALDLADSG
-31 YRVYLV
+31 YKVYLV

-70 TGRHHNIDLI
+70 TGRHNNIDLI
-80 TNAEVAIVDGEAGN
+80 TNADIAIVDGEEGN

-103 FRVDPKKCTGCGSCA
+103 LRVDPKKCTGCGSCA
-118 QKCPIET
+118 QKCPVET
-125 TNEYDE
+125 MNEYDE
-131 GTKIRKAIYVRYPQ
+131 NTKFRKAIYVRYPQ
-145 AVPLVYSIDPEKCI
+145 AVPLVYAIDAEKCI

-177 KDKVLEVK
+177 KEKILEIK
-185 VGSIILTPGFD
+185 VGSIILSPGFD

-201 LKTEYGYGVFK
+201 LKTEYGYGVYQ

-242 PAKIAFIQCVGS
+242 PEKIAFIQCVGS

-268 CMYAIKE
+268 CMYSIKE
-275 AVIAKEHTSQVQPSI
+275 AVIAKEHTSQVKPSI

-302 DEYYNRAEK
+302 DEYYNRAAN
-311 EWGIK
+311 EWGIR
-316 FVRSRIA
+316 FVRSRVAAI
-323 SVSEDP
+323 SEDP
-329 KTKNLKVKYVDDGE
+329 KTKNLKIKYVEGGE
-343 PKEEEFNMVVL
+343 PKEEEFQMVVL
-354 SVGLRPPADNEVLA
+354 AVGLRPPADAENLS
-368 RVMKFRLNDDGFA
+368 RIMKFRLNDDGFA
-381 QTNVFTPVETSRPG
+381 QTGAFTPVETSRPG
-395 IYVAGAFSSPKD
+395 IFVSGAFSSPKD

-420 KAGGVI
+420 KAGTVI
-426 SSARNTLV
+426 APARNTLV
-434 TKKEYPAEISVEG
+434 SKKVFPKEISVEG
-447 QGPRIGVFVCHCGV
+447 LEPRIGVFVCHCGV

-474 YAKSLPGVVYAE
+474 YAKTLPNVVYAE

-496 QEKIKEKIKEL
+496 QEKINEKIKEL

-523 PLFQNTIRE
+523 PLFQNTIKE
-532 AGLNQYLFEM
+532 AGLNAYLFEM

-559 ATRKSKDL
+559 ATKKSKDL
-567 VRMAVAKARLLE
+567 VRMAVAKSRLLE

-584 TMKVN
+584 TLKVN
-589 QAAMVV
+589 QAAMVI
-595 GGGVAGMTAALELS
+595 GGGVTGMTAALELA
-609 KQGFKVHLV
+609 KQGFKVSLV
-618 EREKE
+618 EKEKE
-623 LGGVA
+623 LGGNT

-640 LKFVQQLEKQVLSDK
+640 LAFVKELDK
-655 NITVHTGT
+655 EISANPNITVYTGA

-676 TTFESGREIEHGA
+676 TTLESGEQIEHGA

-701 VGEYLYGK
+701 EGEYLYGK

-724 KGEAKAKEY
+724 KGEAKANEY

-743 KDHPNCSRVCCTG
+743 EGHPNCSRVCCTG

-768 PSAKVYVLY
+768 PNAKVFVLY

-792 AGNLGVTFIRFD
+792 AGRLGVTFIRF
-804 DEDKPKVTEKA
+804 EDKEKPKVDEKG
-815 GKLEVRVTDDDTDK
+815 GKLEVKVKDEDTGK
-829 EIVLRPDYLVLASGT
+829 ELTLKPDYLVLASGT
-844 RPQEDAGKLAPM
+844 RPQPDAGTLAPM

-893 KFIDE
+893 KFVDE
-898 SIAQSLAAV
+898 SIAQALAAV
-907 ARATTVLSKT
+907 SRATTVLSKT

-922 GIIASIDDKL
+922 GIVAKIEESL
-932 CDGCGICVPTCEY
+932 CNGCGICVPICEY
-945 KALEVIPAKD
+945 KALEVLPDKK
-955 DPKKKL
+955 DPKKKI

-975 VGSCP
+975 VGACP
-980 AGALTQKGY
+980 SGALTQMGY

-1002 EGDKPAKQGVKQNEH
+1002 EEPKPKQEAKQ

>member
-1 MAASDKIG
+1 MASDKIG
-9 AVMVVGGGIAG
+9 AVMVVGGGISG
-20 MQASLDLADSG
+20 MQSALDLADSG

-70 TGRHHNIDLI
+70 TGRHHNINLI
-80 TNAEVAIVDGEAGN
+80 TNAEVAIVDGQAGN
-94 FNVTVKQRS
+94 FTVTVKQKA
-103 FRVDPKKCTGCGSCA
+103 FRVDSTKCTGCGSCA
-118 QKCPIET
+118 QKCPIEAM
-125 TNEYDE
+125 NEYDE
-131 GTKIRKAIYVRYPQ
+131 NTKVRKAIFVRYPQ
-145 AVPLVYSIDPEKCI
+145 AVPLVYAIDPDRCI

-166 ECKAKAVEYDQ
+166 ECKAKAVDYDQ
-177 KDKVLEVK
+177 KEKVLEIK
-185 VGSIILTPGFD
+185 VGSIIVSPGFD

-201 LKTEYGYGVFK
+201 LKTEYGYGVYK

-225 ATGPYFGTIL
+225 ATGPYMGAVL

-242 PAKIAFIQCVGS
+242 PEKIAFIQCVGS

-268 CMYAIKE
+268 CMYSIKE
-275 AVIAKEHTSQVQPSI
+275 AVIAKEHGGNIKPSI

-302 DEYYNRAEK
+302 DEYYNRAQNEY
-311 EWGIK
+311 GIR

-329 KTKNLKVKYVDDGE
+329 KTNNLKLKFVENGE

-354 SVGLRPPADNEVLA
+354 AVGLRPPADNENLS
-368 RVMKFRLNDDGFA
+368 RIMKFKLNEDGFA
-381 QTNVFTPVETSRPG
+381 YTNVFTPVETSRPG
-395 IYVAGAFSSPKD
+395 IFVSGAFSAPKD

-420 KAGGVI
+420 KAGSEI
-426 SSARNTLV
+426 SVSRNTLI
-434 TKKEYPAEISVEG
+434 TKKEYPKEINVEG
-447 QGPRIGVFVCHCGV
+447 QEPRIGVFVCHCGI

-474 YAKSLPGVVYAE
+474 YAKTLPNVVYAE

-496 QEKIKEKIKEL
+496 QEKIKEKVKEL

-523 PLFQNTIRE
+523 PLFQNTIKE
-532 AGLNQYLFEM
+532 AGLNAYLFEM

-559 ATRKSKDL
+559 ATKKSKDL
-567 VRMAVAKARLLE
+567 VRMAVAKSRLLE
-579 PLQNL
+579 PLENL
-584 TMKVN
+584 TLNVN
-589 QAAMVV
+589 QAALVI
-595 GGGVAGMTAALELS
+595 GGGVSGMTAALELA

-618 EREKE
+618 EKEKQ
-623 LGGVA
+623 LGGNA
-628 KKLYYLPSGDDP
+628 LKLHFLPSGDDP
-640 LKFVQQLEKQVLSDK
+640 IAFVKQMDK
-655 NITVHTGT
+655 QISSNPNITVYTGA
-663 KIKMIDGY
+663 KIKNIDGY

-676 TTFESGREIEHGA
+676 TTLESGEQIEHGA
-689 VILAIGGQEYKP
+689 VIIAIGGEEYKP

-709 NKNVMT
+709 NKNVLT
-715 LLELKEKLH
+715 LLEFKDKLS
-724 KGEAKAKEY
+724 KGEAKGNEY

-743 KDHPNCSRVCCTG
+743 DKHPNCSRVCCTG
-756 TMTAAIEIKKKD
+756 TMSAAKKIKEKD
-768 PSAKVYVLY
+768 PNAKVWVLY

-792 AGNLGVTFIRFD
+792 ASQAGVKFIRF
-804 DEDKPKVTEKA
+804 EDKEKPKVGEKD
-815 GKLEVRVTDDDTDK
+815 GKIEVSLKDEDTGKD
-829 EIVLRPDYLVLASGT
+829 IVMKPDYLVLASGT
-844 RPQEDAGKLAPM
+844 RPQPDAGTLAPM

-898 SIAQSLAAV
+898 SIAQALAAT
-907 ARATTVLSKT
+907 ARAVTILSKT
-917 ELEAE
+917 TLEAE
-922 GIIASIDDKL
+922 GIVASIDETL
-932 CDGCGICVPTCEY
+932 CDGCGMCVPTCEY
-945 KALEVIPAKD
+945 KALEVVANK
-955 DPKKKL
+955 KEANKKL

-975 VGSCP
+975 VGTCP

-989 RDDQIYAMIDAML
+989 KDSQIYAMIDAAL
-1002 EGDKPAKQGVKQNEH
+1002 EGEKPKQEAKQ